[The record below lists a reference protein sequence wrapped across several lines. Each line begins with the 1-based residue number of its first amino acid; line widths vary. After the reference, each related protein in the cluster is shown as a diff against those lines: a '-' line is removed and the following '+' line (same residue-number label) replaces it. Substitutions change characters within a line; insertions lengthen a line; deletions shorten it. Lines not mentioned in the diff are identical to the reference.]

1 MLGPPTNKNKTNNCN
16 SRQNGKH
23 RRSLFECGPRWPC
36 GLGPRQPR
44 RTAAVAAGGADA
56 VHRPAA
62 LLQVVSGV
70 RRHRPR
76 ARPGRGTRGGTRPSG
91 VSSRRSGAP
100 SRSCGRPWAWRSV
113 CWRGT
118 RRRCAAGTLTSRTPT
133 ATTKAMTAT
142 TTATTG
148 ATAAAWAWAAQT
160 RAQRRARDASTSSL
174 ACAAA
179 ARTACPTAA
188 SVTSLSPAARRTH
201 ERELLRYDLGELCAQ
216 LRARGGVG
224 VAAADDALP
233 TFEHVAALPPNG
245 HLGPGGRLCPPANYA
260 YTGTERRS
268 PLPTSSGW
276 PRRAP
281 TSGRSTHDKCIV
293 GTECSSDDVFN
304 PSYAF

>member
-1 MLGPPTNKNKTNNCN
+1 
-16 SRQNGKH
+16 
-23 RRSLFECGPRWPC
+23 
-36 GLGPRQPR
+36 
-44 RTAAVAAGGADA
+44 
-56 VHRPAA
+56 
-62 LLQVVSGV
+62 
-70 RRHRPR
+70 
-76 ARPGRGTRGGTRPSG
+76 
-91 VSSRRSGAP
+91 
-100 SRSCGRPWAWRSV
+100 
-113 CWRGT
+113 
-118 RRRCAAGTLTSRTPT
+118 
-133 ATTKAMTAT
+133 MTAT

-268 PLPTSSGW
+268 PHHRCQHRAAGPGVRRPRDARRMISVSLGRSVHQTTCSTELRFISQGSKTQVAQATSQIQLIHEINKHSSPLSPSLPAEAVGLC
-276 PRRAP
+276 RAR
-281 TSGRSTHDKCIV
+281 SGRAARSLPLCALISQR
-293 GTECSSDDVFN
+293 GALSS
-304 PSYAF
+304 AR